1 MNNIKSKIFIL
12 FASILTGVLII
23 NSIDLSKVTSRTTSL
38 NSMEYKNAVEER
50 NQLYREIE
58 SIKSENIEL
67 RYKIN
72 SYKEYDS
79 EKNKKIVEDMKNQL
93 RDYGNL
99 TGLFSV
105 KGEGL
110 VIKIQDGDIDKILD
124 TKIEILRKIFHED
137 DLSLVLNELR
147 YAGAE
152 AVSINDHRVLPSTG
166 VTCFGAVIGFEDE
179 SITPA
184 PFYIYVIGDTEEMKT
199 YLLSENSYLQKLI
212 LRDLKIEIEEK
223 EEIIL
228 PATSQILDAKYM
240 ERNDIQ

>member
-38 NSMEYKNAVEER
+38 NSMEYKNAIEER

-110 VIKIQDGDIDKILD
+110 VIKIQDGDIDKI
-124 TKIEILRKIFHED
+124 
-137 DLSLVLNELR
+137 
-147 YAGAE
+147 
-152 AVSINDHRVLPSTG
+152 
-166 VTCFGAVIGFEDE
+166 
-179 SITPA
+179 
-184 PFYIYVIGDTEEMKT
+184 
-199 YLLSENSYLQKLI
+199 
-212 LRDLKIEIEEK
+212 
-223 EEIIL
+223 
-228 PATSQILDAKYM
+228 
-240 ERNDIQ
+240 